1 MISVFEFPG
10 GYRVNGKI
18 KGVNEIGNIVID
30 NENEISTSYQLKEI
44 KMLF

>member
-10 GYRVNGKI
+10 GYRFNGKI
-18 KGVNEIGNIVID
+18 KGVNEIGKIVIE